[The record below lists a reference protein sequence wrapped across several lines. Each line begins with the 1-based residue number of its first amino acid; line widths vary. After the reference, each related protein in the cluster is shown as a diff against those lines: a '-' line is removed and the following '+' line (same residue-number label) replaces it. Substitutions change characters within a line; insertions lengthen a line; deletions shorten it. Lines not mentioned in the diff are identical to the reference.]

1 MEVPVENDSFVLIF
15 FDLRGSHFP
24 TFFPMFKRNIIIM
37 TRFSRSLTLF
47 FAMIILSVS
56 ALPDGAP
63 ICESGSANVRSL
75 HLDKGRNP
83 RTGDIQSNGFDVFL
97 NNTLIQPGTRLF
109 PTYFKAHT
117 NLNVTVKSRTGEKF
131 RGILLLLH
139 QPGVNVHIGE
149 GLLPR
154 KPYKDAVGCGGT
166 NISGVTHAENSFKT
180 EANAILHYDDTS
192 DACILDV
199 NIVTANNAID
209 GSSYFFSEYYLRAVE
224 EVGHDDD
231 EEEEEEDGDDDEEAE
246 SCGLFGLQM
255 FCPFTLCG
263 MIGRFLGLCR
273 QQP

>member
-1 MEVPVENDSFVLIF
+1 MMHSNLFILLTGIF
-15 FDLRGSHFP
+15 IWG
-24 TFFPMFKRNIIIM
+24 
-37 TRFSRSLTLF
+37 
-47 FAMIILSVS
+47 VS
-56 ALPDGAP
+56 SLPDGAP

-117 NLNVTVKSRTGEKF
+117 NLNVTVKSRTGERF

-154 KPYKDAVGCGGT
+154 APFKDAVGCGGT

-180 EANAILHYDDTS
+180 EANAILHYDDTT

-199 NIVTANNAID
+199 NIVTANNAND
-209 GSSYFFSEYYLRAVE
+209 GSSYFFSEYYLRARSD
-224 EVGHDDD
+224 GHDD
-231 EEEEEEDGDDDEEAE
+231 EEDDDDEQEDDE
-246 SCGLFGLQM
+246 NGETEPSSCGLFGMSM

-263 MIGRFLGLCR
+263 MLGRFLGLCR
-273 QQP
+273 QGDVDE

>member
-1 MEVPVENDSFVLIF
+1 MHCHLYTSFI
-15 FDLRGSHFP
+15 
-24 TFFPMFKRNIIIM
+24 
-37 TRFSRSLTLF
+37 SLFLLTTW
-47 FAMIILSVS
+47 IVS

-83 RTGDIQSNGFDVFL
+83 RTGDIQANGFDVFL

-117 NLNVTVKSRTGEKF
+117 DLNVTVKSRTGERF

-154 KPYKDAVGCGGT
+154 RPYKDAVGCGGT

-180 EANAILHYDDTS
+180 EANAILHYDDTT

-209 GSSYFFSEYYLRAVE
+209 GSSYFFSEYYLRAVADE
-224 EVGHDDD
+224 HDDD
-231 EEEEEEDGDDDEEAE
+231 EKEDDDEEDDEEEPE
-246 SCGLFGLQM
+246 SCGLFGLRM
-255 FCPFTLCG
+255 LCPFTLCG
-263 MIGRFLGLCR
+263 MFGRLIGLCR
-273 QQP
+273 QT

>member
-1 MEVPVENDSFVLIF
+1 MKLQTQLFSLFYVAYSF
-15 FDLRGSHFP
+15 
-24 TFFPMFKRNIIIM
+24 TA
-37 TRFSRSLTLF
+37 
-47 FAMIILSVS
+47 FAY
-56 ALPDGAP
+56 PDGAP

-97 NNTLIQPGTRLF
+97 NNTLIQPGSRLF

-117 NLNVTVKSRTGEKF
+117 NLNVTVKSNTGEQF

-154 KPYKDAVGCGGT
+154 APLKDAVGCGGT
-166 NISGVTHAENSFKT
+166 NISGVTHAENSFKS

-224 EVGHDDD
+224 DEHDDD
-231 EEEEEEDGDDDEEAE
+231 EDHDDEEHDDEEHDDDEDEPE
-246 SCGLFGLQM
+246 SCGLLGLRM
-255 FCPFTLCG
+255 FCPITLCG
-263 MIGRFLGLCR
+263 VLGRFLGVCR
-273 QQP
+273 FSQ

>member
-1 MEVPVENDSFVLIF
+1 MMMIF
-15 FDLRGSHFP
+15 
-24 TFFPMFKRNIIIM
+24 
-37 TRFSRSLTLF
+37 SLNVAFL
-47 FAMIILSVS
+47 LSIVHMWVAF

-139 QPGVNVHIGE
+139 QPGYNVHIGE

-154 KPYKDAVGCGGT
+154 KPLKDAVGCGGT
-166 NISGVTHAENSFKT
+166 LISGVTHAENSFKD
-180 EANAILHYDDTS
+180 EANAILHYDNTS
-192 DACILDV
+192 DTCILDV

-224 EVGHDDD
+224 DGHDD
-231 EEEEEEDGDDDEEAE
+231 ENEDDDDEQEDDE
-246 SCGLFGLQM
+246 VEEPEDVSCGLFGLRM
-255 FCPFTLCG
+255 LCPFTLCG
-263 MIGRFLGLCR
+263 MFGRILGLCR
-273 QQP
+273 QS

>member
-1 MEVPVENDSFVLIF
+1 MEHEISTQYLVTQIIDTKLIY
-15 FDLRGSHFP
+15 
-24 TFFPMFKRNIIIM
+24 IM
-37 TRFSRSLTLF
+37 KLHTRLF
-47 FAMIILSVS
+47 YLVHLACIYAVS

-75 HLDKGRNP
+75 HLDRGRNP
-83 RTGDIQSNGFDVFL
+83 RTGDIQSNGFDVYL

-109 PTYFKAHT
+109 PTFFKAHT
-117 NLNVTVKSRTGEKF
+117 NLNVTVKSKTGESF

-154 KPYKDAVGCGGT
+154 APFKDAVGCGGT
-166 NISGVTHAENSFKT
+166 NISGVTHAENSFKL

-209 GSSYFFSEYYLRAVE
+209 GSSYFFSEYYLRAKE
-224 EVGHDDD
+224 DDDD
-231 EEEEEEDGDDDEEAE
+231 EETAEDDDVVQPE
-246 SCGLFGLQM
+246 SCGMFGLRI

-263 MIGRFLGLCR
+263 MLGRFLSLC
-273 QQP
+273 Q

>member
-1 MEVPVENDSFVLIF
+1 MAYLNLKNVAILF
-15 FDLRGSHFP
+15 
-24 TFFPMFKRNIIIM
+24 
-37 TRFSRSLTLF
+37 TLF
-47 FAMIILSVS
+47 TWAVS

-83 RTGDIQSNGFDVFL
+83 RTGDIQSNGFDVFI
-97 NNTLIQPGTRLF
+97 NYTLIQPGTRLF

-139 QPGVNVHIGE
+139 QPGYDVHLGE
-149 GLLPR
+149 GLTPWA
-154 KPYKDAVGCGGT
+154 PFKDAVGCGGT
-166 NISGVTHAENSFKT
+166 QISGVTHAENSFKA
-180 EANAILHYDDTS
+180 EATALLHYDNTS
-192 DACILDV
+192 APCILDV

-209 GSSYFFSEYYLRAVE
+209 GSSYFYSEYYLRAVE
-224 EVGHDDD
+224 DFGHNDD
-231 EEEEEEDGDDDEEAE
+231 EEEDDDQQGDDEVVEPE
-246 SCGLFGLQM
+246 PELKSCGLFGLSM

-273 QQP
+273 GASAK